1 MQDRLT
7 AGAPA
12 GDDVVPVNAR
22 NAMSAASDPVTPF
35 DPCGCGAG
43 PAASTPRAAREP
55 NARRVVELVDVDPA
69 LQGLLE
75 TWLRDE
81 GIEVVEPGA
90 GATAPNAAAA
100 IDLVIVDV
108 PFPRQGGVDLI
119 RRIASRHPAAPILA
133 LSSTFF
139 SGVECC
145 GPVARA
151 LGVACVLPKP
161 VTREALAAAVRR
173 VLST

>member
-1 MQDRLT
+1 MQS
-7 AGAPA
+7 
-12 GDDVVPVNAR
+12 PVNAR
-22 NAMSAASDPVTPF
+22 NAMSAASDPATPF
-35 DPCGCGAG
+35 DPCGCGTG
-43 PAASTPRAAREP
+43 PAASTPRAARDS
-55 NARRVVELVDVDPA
+55 NARRVVELVDVDAA

-81 GIEVVEPGA
+81 GIEVVEPGSA
-90 GATAPNAAAA
+90 AATTVPTAAA

-119 RRIASRHPAAPILA
+119 RRIASRHPAVPVLA

-173 VLST
+173 VLSP

>member
-1 MQDRLT
+1 MESPAT
-7 AGAPA
+7 ARKP
-12 GDDVVPVNAR
+12 
-22 NAMSAASDPVTPF
+22 MSADSHPAIPF
-35 DPCGCGAG
+35 DPCGCGLG
-43 PAASTPRAAREP
+43 PASTARPAGTAAARR
-55 NARRVVELVDVDPA
+55 AVELVDVDAA

-75 TWLRDE
+75 SWLHDE
-81 GIEVVEPGA
+81 GIDVVAPGAAASAAEPGA
-90 GATAPNAAAA
+90 AASAANPAAAA

-119 RRIASRHPAAPILA
+119 RRIANRHPAVPVLA

-145 GPVARA
+145 GPVART

-173 VLST
+173 VLPP